1 MNENTVEKEKNLISN
16 TDDRDKSKNALSTTD
31 DQIIKCNTFNK
42 YFVNHK
48 NTSPFK
54 LKLVKDIHFIEKYI
68 KTFTLIKF
76 LLGFILLSIPIFIII
91 YFIYSDYTINSKY
104 IFFPYFVTLS
114 IIMGSFL
121 IVLVIKIGDG
131 CRNYG
136 IFILTWERVNIFRIL
151 KLITTCLFI
160 LWLLFLGEEFIMNFN
175 VLREKVAQSNN
186 KESSSKVF
194 NQGTYSIKLLFILF
208 LWDTEKD
215 ENGYYNH
222 DKIGYFEYEGTFFND
237 FHDSLSK
244 LLIPIICLCIF
255 YLIKIIFIKTK
266 QEILYFILY
275 IITLFRCFY
284 FLINK
289 PSKDEINNYTNNN
302 NFSDKVYYDDG
313 EYFENN
319 KGKYFEII
327 CITIIIIILVLLNIK
342 NCILDLLNKKFY
354 SFRTKRKN
362 KAIFYMVIFSFVLN
376 TLGYFLFLF
385 LLYLMYF
392 KTIKPDLSIDSY
404 RLYWKMIYISLSF
417 ILIGYSFPFGD
428 YCFKLIYYPMAYEAY
443 EHILKNEFYISC
455 SGNLRKNFNYYQEK
469 EKNDQN
475 NISF

>member
-1 MNENTVEKEKNLISN
+1 MKENIDEKENNLISN
-16 TDDRDKSKNALSTTD
+16 ISDGDKSKNLLSTTD
-31 DQIIKCNTFNK
+31 DQIQKCNTFNK

-54 LKLVKDIHFIEKYI
+54 LRLLKDIHFIEKNI
-68 KTFTLIKF
+68 IIFTIIKF
-76 LLGFILLSIPIFIII
+76 ILGFILLVIPIFIII
-91 YFIYSDYTINSKY
+91 YFIYTDYSINSKY
-104 IFFPYFVTLS
+104 IFFPYFVSLS
-114 IIMGSFL
+114 LLMGSFL

-186 KESSSKVF
+186 KESSSKIF

-208 LWDTEKD
+208 LWDTEKN
-215 ENGYYNH
+215 ENGEYNH

-237 FHDSLSK
+237 FHNSLSK
-244 LLIPIICLCIF
+244 LLIPIIGLCIF
-255 YLIKIIFIKTK
+255 YLIKISFIKTK
-266 QEILYFILY
+266 REFAYFILY
-275 IITLFRCFY
+275 IITLFRSFY
-284 FLINK
+284 FLYNK
-289 PSKDEINNYTNNN
+289 PSKENKNSKYNNL
-302 NFSDKVYYDDG
+302 SDSIDNG
-313 EYFENN
+313 EYFKNN
-319 KGKYFEII
+319 NGKYFEII
-327 CITIIIIILVLLNIK
+327 SITIIIIILVFLNFKI
-342 NCILDLLNKKFY
+342 CILDLINKKFY
-354 SFRTKRKN
+354 SFQTKIKN
-362 KAIFYMVIFSFVLN
+362 NFIFYIVIFSFALN
-376 TLGYFLFLF
+376 TIGYFIFLF
-385 LLYLMYF
+385 LLYLLYF

-404 RLYWKMIYISLSF
+404 KLYWRMINLSLSF

-443 EHILKNEFYISC
+443 DHILKNQFYISC
-455 SGNLRKNFNYYQEK
+455 SGNLRKNFNYYQKKEK
-469 EKNDQN
+469 EKDSN